1 MNNVLPK
8 IAVMVFFSIIA
19 VYVTIALF
27 AGGNSIGNLYKFLTI
42 GAVVFALIAPR
53 VSVWLLLV
61 ETAYLDFFKRLMTVA
76 GNPDWLDITLVLAI
90 APLTSVGILVGI
102 LGQYILGSLELKRHH
117 GVLLVISL
125 LIFGF
130 NFLILSTDG
139 LNLSV
144 LKDLANRG
152 SYVFLIFTI
161 PALFDTVDEI
171 RSLLTGILIVY
182 IPVLGYLVFQSIA
195 GLTDWEYKYLMS
207 GYSMEIR
214 QFRNAVFRPFSTL
227 NSAANLSTM
236 MAVMAVLCFGPL
248 KQGILRVTAVRVLL
262 AVLFAYGAYL
272 TLSRGGWIC
281 GLTAL
286 ACVMLFKRKWS
297 TVLAY
302 AGGVVVAAAV
312 MLSAD
317 WMMRTKFLDDAT
329 AVIGGYGSGDRYSM
343 ATRLGTFDARLRS
356 YRELLN
362 NADYWN
368 PFGAILAGKANYA
381 DLKSTTYEDRFFS
394 HDFIT
399 ETLLLIGYI
408 PLAILAVFLCMNL
421 LKVHRYLL
429 NLPRGPTEQA
439 ARFCIAFT
447 IGIGVGALANSAQ
460 LQTFPISTFFWLFIA
475 MPLAFRVAAKSEP
488 DEESEEGVKKF
499 TDAPAQL
506 T

>member
-1 MNNVLPK
+1 MNNALPK
-8 IAVMVFFSIIA
+8 IAFFIFVSIVA
-19 VYVTIALF
+19 VYVTIGLF
-27 AGGNSIGNLYKFLTI
+27 TGGNALGNLYQFLAI
-42 GAVVFALIAPR
+42 GAIIFAVIAPR
-53 VSVWLLLV
+53 QSVWLLIV

-76 GNPDWLDITLVLAI
+76 GNPDWLDIALVLAI
-90 APLTSVGILVGI
+90 APLTSVGILVGVI
-102 LGQYILGSLELKRHH
+102 GQYILGSLQLKRYH
-117 GVLLVISL
+117 GLLLGISL
-125 LIFGF
+125 MVFGF

-161 PALFDTVDEI
+161 PALFGTVDEI
-171 RSLLTGILIVY
+171 RSFLTGILLTY
-182 IPVLGYLVFQSIA
+182 IPVLGYLIYQSVA
-195 GLTDWEYKYLMS
+195 GLTDWEYRYMMS

-236 MAVMAVLCFGPL
+236 MAVMVVLCFGPL
-248 KQGILRVTAVRVLL
+248 KFAFLRSPAMRVFL
-262 AVLFAYGAYL
+262 AVMFAFGSYL
-272 TLSRGGWIC
+272 TLSRGGWVC

-286 ACVMLFKRKWS
+286 ACVVLFKSKWS
-297 TVLAY
+297 TTLAY
-302 AGGVVVAAAV
+302 IGGAVLVVTTIF
-312 MLSAD
+312 SAE

-329 AVIGGYGSGDRYSM
+329 SVIGSYGSGERYSM

-356 YRELLN
+356 YRELVN
-362 NADYWN
+362 NSDYWN
-368 PFGAILAGKANYA
+368 PFGVIIAGKATYS

-408 PLAILAVFLCMNL
+408 PMAVLAVFLCVNL
-421 LKVHRYLL
+421 FKVHRYLL
-429 NLPRGPTEQA
+429 DLPRGPTEQA
-439 ARFCIAFT
+439 TRFCVAFT
-447 IGIGVGALANSAQ
+447 VGIGIGALANSAQ

-475 MPLAFRVAAKSEP
+475 MPAALRLTAKP
-488 DEESEEGVKKF
+488 QQAEENEERSQRFPK
-499 TDAPAQL
+499 PSPQL